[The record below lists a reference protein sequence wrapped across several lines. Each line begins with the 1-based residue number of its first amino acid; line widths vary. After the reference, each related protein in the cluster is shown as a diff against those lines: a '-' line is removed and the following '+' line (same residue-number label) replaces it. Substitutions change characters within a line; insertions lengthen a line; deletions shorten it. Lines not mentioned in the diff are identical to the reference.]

1 MSLRV
6 ALLLALLAAAPAAA
20 QGVAEQAAQASRDL
34 QAAVAASGDG
44 QLLLL
49 AAAQQRAGE
58 ADAEAA
64 AEGEAE
70 GEGSG
75 EIQSQFGLVLKLGW
89 KIVQLATACGF
100 RKHGDSNEI
109 DPRWWDKFTGATG
122 ECVIAHRKF
131 AKKGES
137 KDKSAATWT
146 GVSNEITEFV
156 AAEGAGEREF

>member
-1 MSLRV
+1 MGDDKGFGWKDKVEVPESGF
-6 ALLLALLAAAPAAA
+6 ALLPEGPAVFEITKLER
-20 QGVAEQAAQASRDL
+20 QRKEFGQFGVINV
-34 QAAVAASGDG
+34 AVMTF
-44 QLLLL
+44 LCCPK
-49 AAAQQRAGE
+49 
-58 ADAEAA
+58 
-64 AEGEAE
+64 E

-75 EIQSQFGLVLKLGW
+75 EIQVQFGLVLKLGW

-109 DPRWWDKFTGATG
+109 DPRWWDKFEGATG
-122 ECVIAHRKF
+122 ECVIAHRRY

-137 KDKSAATWT
+137 KDKSQSDKWT